1 MLISPTENIGKLLA
15 SFAGIS
21 PGGPL
26 QFSTSIQIAQLA
38 LKHRKNKN
46 GGQRIIVFV
55 GSPIAEDIKTLEKI
69 GKLLK
74 KNNIAVDVVVM
85 GEHAEIQEKLTE
97 FVKAAS
103 SNDNRYH
110 ILLFA
115 SEVTTHT
122 LRACSHLVVVPPGML
137 PSDALIS
144 SPIFQQD
151 RGDDGGL
158 AAAMAA
164 SVAGS
169 GGGGGGDAFADYGG
183 IDPSMDPE
191 LAMAIRISAEEA
203 RSREQKVSHLS
214 LCI

>member
-15 SFAGIS
+15 SFAGIR

-26 QFSTSIQIAQLA
+26 QFATSIQIAQLA

-55 GSPIAEDIKTLEKI
+55 GSPIEEDIKALEKI

-103 SNDNRYH
+103 SNDNR
-110 ILLFA
+110 
-115 SEVTTHT
+115 
-122 LRACSHLVVVPPGML
+122 
-137 PSDALIS
+137 
-144 SPIFQQD
+144 
-151 RGDDGGL
+151 
-158 AAAMAA
+158 
-164 SVAGS
+164 
-169 GGGGGGDAFADYGG
+169 
-183 IDPSMDPE
+183 
-191 LAMAIRISAEEA
+191 
-203 RSREQKVSHLS
+203 
-214 LCI
+214 